1 MTITE
6 LYKIIVNR
14 KKSEDTASYTASL
27 FTSGTDRIIQK
38 VGEESVEVVIAAKN
52 DDRDE
57 FVGEVADLYYHLLV
71 LLVAKDISFEEIEM
85 KLEERH
91 TKKTGSKENNT

>member
-6 LYKIIVNR
+6 LYKIIINR
-14 KKSEDTASYTASL
+14 KNSGENQSYTSSL
-27 FTSGTDRIIQK
+27 FNEGTDRIIQK

-71 LLVAKDISFEEIEM
+71 LLAAKDITLEDIET

-91 TKKTGSKENNT
+91 AKKMKAKGE